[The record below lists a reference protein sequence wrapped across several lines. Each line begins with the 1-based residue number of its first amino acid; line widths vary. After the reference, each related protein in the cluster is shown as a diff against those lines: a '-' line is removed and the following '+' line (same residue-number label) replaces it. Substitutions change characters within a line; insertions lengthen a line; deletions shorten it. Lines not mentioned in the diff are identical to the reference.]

1 MGLRDI
7 KVPNMKFKKM
17 KMDVM
22 EELNEIDYE
31 KLEKKNLKKKRET
44 PYEDMTHYKTV
55 KELSNH
61 HRRNSIWMVCIIH
74 GNAMWSRNCSTNR

>member
-7 KVPNMKFKKM
+7 KVPKMKFKKM

-31 KLEKKNLKKKRET
+31 N
-44 PYEDMTHYKTV
+44 
-55 KELSNH
+55 
-61 HRRNSIWMVCIIH
+61 
-74 GNAMWSRNCSTNR
+74 